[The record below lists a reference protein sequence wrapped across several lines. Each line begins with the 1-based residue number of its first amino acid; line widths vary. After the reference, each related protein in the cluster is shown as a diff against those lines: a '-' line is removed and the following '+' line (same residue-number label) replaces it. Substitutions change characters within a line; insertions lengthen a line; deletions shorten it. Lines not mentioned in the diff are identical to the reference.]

1 LTRVNKRNAARAF
14 VVRALLL
21 ETRKATLASAPCVRI
36 TGVDGRATK
45 FRMVLL
51 DTCQNQSGDIYLSF
65 SLSGVSVA
73 AAEAEAAVSHNNV
86 LQRAEGSRRAGT
98 LRFRL

>member
-1 LTRVNKRNAARAF
+1 
-14 VVRALLL
+14 
-21 ETRKATLASAPCVRI
+21 
-36 TGVDGRATK
+36 
-45 FRMVLL
+45 MVLL
-51 DTCQNQSGDIYLSF
+51 DTRQNQSGDIYLSF

-86 LQRAEGSRRAGT
+86 LQRAEGSRAGT